1 MVSGFE
7 KIRICSPFRFWSWNR
22 ADYYLDHWYQAYPGD
37 HSISTDIG
45 EAGAMM
51 NRINIPQNAQNSQ
64 NDKMTNFED
73 LLKEKYGERE
83 TPKRDNYEN
92 KVLSFRILEI

>member
-1 MVSGFE
+1 
-7 KIRICSPFRFWSWNR
+7 
-22 ADYYLDHWYQAYPGD
+22 
-37 HSISTDIG
+37 
-45 EAGAMM
+45 M

-64 NDKMTNFED
+64 NDKMTNFEY